1 MKDYEQMYDDFL
13 DEVYGEINVGVILR
27 ASKVL
32 SECDPIAYSCGFSDW
47 LDAEGLTDEY
57 ERSL

>member
-13 DEVYGEINVGVILR
+13 DEIYGEINVGVTLS

-32 SECDPIAYSCGFSDW
+32 SECDPIAYRCGFNDW

-57 ERSL
+57 EAQI